1 MEIIECILWC
11 WLSAGVGAFI
21 GYIACG
27 LLSQNR
33 IEEDPDK

>member
-11 WLSAGVGAFI
+11 WLSATVGAI
-21 GYIACG
+21 VGYIICA

-33 IEEDPDK
+33 IEEEPDQ